1 MDDILNDFIVT
12 RLEYYDKRKEKQL
25 EQMNHLLTLY
35 SNKYTFIMELL
46 NDTLDLRK
54 KKAQDIY
61 EILEKK
67 KYDKIENSYHYLVKM
82 SMDMVNEENVEKLK
96 SDYDATKEAIDA
108 LAKMSNVNMY
118 YKELVEL
125 EEAI

>member
-1 MDDILNDFIVT
+1 
-12 RLEYYDKRKEKQL
+12 
-25 EQMNHLLTLY
+25 
-35 SNKYTFIMELL
+35 MELL

-54 KKAQDIY
+54 KKAQEIY

-82 SMDMVNEENVEKLK
+82 PMDMVNEENVEKIK
-96 SDYDATKEAIDA
+96 SEYDATKELIDA
-108 LAKMSNVNMY
+108 LTKMTNVNMY
-118 YKELVEL
+118 YKELIEL

>member
-1 MDDILNDFIVT
+1 
-12 RLEYYDKRKEKQL
+12 
-25 EQMNHLLTLY
+25 
-35 SNKYTFIMELL
+35 MELL